1 MYLSTEQARSNV
13 FEGWGGGGA
22 DLSKKWQEDKQKKK
36 NKNKNRN
43 KTKTTITKTLKKTSA
58 ILKILMEVG
67 RGGGVHEPLTIFT
80 VTVMLISL
88 FLFVP

>member
-13 FEGWGGGGA
+13 FEGWGGGA
-22 DLSKKWQEDKQKKK
+22 DLSKKWQEDKQK

-67 RGGGVHEPLTIFT
+67 RGGVYMNL
-80 VTVMLISL
+80 
-88 FLFVP
+88 